1 MFKRKNND
9 RLVDPYLL
17 LDDSQT
23 VGTAHWWRRKYGDKF
38 DNNEYYLLEVMSRK
52 EYDKVDLQEAM
63 EEYQQHLRLQQK
75 LIEKELREQGVYDRE
90 NYLKVLDELKSYFSS
105 YNRRIVYGDLQ

>member
-1 MFKRKNND
+1 
-9 RLVDPYLL
+9 
-17 LDDSQT
+17 
-23 VGTAHWWRRKYGDKF
+23 VGTAEWWKRKYGDKF

-90 NYLKVLDELKSYFSS
+90 NYLKVLNELKSYFSVL
-105 YNRRIVYGDLQ
+105 NREIVYGDLQ